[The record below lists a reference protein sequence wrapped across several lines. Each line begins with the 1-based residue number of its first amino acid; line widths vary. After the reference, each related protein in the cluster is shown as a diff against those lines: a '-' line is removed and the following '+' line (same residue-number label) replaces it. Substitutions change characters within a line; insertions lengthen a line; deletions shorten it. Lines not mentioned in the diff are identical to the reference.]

1 MAEPVRSGG
10 AAAGPV
16 AARGAGVLGIFT
28 AGPLAAITPLGWLTL
43 GAAATLYL
51 LGSMGGWQEF
61 TVAAV
66 ALAAAFVVALV
77 FAIGRSRYRVEL
89 DLSTARV
96 VVGEPASGEITV
108 TSASNRRMLPS
119 RMELPV
125 GAAVGRLS
133 IPALA
138 PGAMHDEL
146 FQIPTLRRAVLT
158 VGPARSVRGDAF
170 GLVRREVRWTEPQLL
185 YVHPATVP
193 LAGAMPGF
201 FRDLEGEPST
211 DLASDDLSFHG
222 LRGYVP
228 GDDRRNIAWRSSART
243 GELMVRQFEET
254 RRSHVA
260 VALSTRAAEYADA
273 DEFELA
279 VQAAASLAVQ
289 SFREDRALT
298 LSAGQLQ
305 VRTPTPR
312 RVLDELAG
320 VEWVDAGPG
329 AIGGRPASDAE
340 DGIVATARRVAAAAP
355 AVSVALL
362 LCGPVPTPADLR
374 AAGAAF
380 PLGVRVIAIRAVQGA
395 ATSLHGISSVTVL
408 TAGSLTALPGALRKA
423 RG

>member
-1 MAEPVRSGG
+1 MP
-10 AAAGPV
+10 AAS
-16 AARGAGVLGIFT
+16 RGARVLGIFT
-28 AGPLAAITPLGWLTL
+28 MGPLAAITPLGWIAL

-51 LGSMGGWQEF
+51 LGSWGGWQEF
-61 TVAAV
+61 TVAA
-66 ALAAAFVVALV
+66 AGLAAAFVVALV
-77 FAIGRSRYRVEL
+77 FAVGRSQYRVEL

-108 TSASNRRMLPS
+108 TSASARRMLPS

-138 PGAMHDEL
+138 PGAAHEEL

-185 YVHPATVP
+185 YVHPPTIP

-201 FRDLEGEPST
+201 FRDLEGQPST

-222 LRGYVP
+222 LRGYVA

-260 VALSTRAAEYADA
+260 VALSTRAAEYADS

-289 SFREDRALT
+289 SFREERELT
-298 LSAGQLQ
+298 LMAGQQ
-305 VRTPTPR
+305 TVRTPTAR
-312 RVLDELAG
+312 RALDDLAG
-320 VEWVDAGPG
+320 VALVDGTTGRGAVGSATLGGGPKRDDG
-329 AIGGRPASDAE
+329 D
-340 DGIVATARRVAAAAP
+340 DGIVATARQVATVAP
-355 AVSVALL
+355 DVSVALL
-362 LCGPVPTPADLR
+362 ICGPVPTPADLR

-380 PLGVRVIAIRAVQGA
+380 PLGVRVIAIRTVLGA

-408 TAGSLTALPGALRKA
+408 TAGSLSALPVALRKA